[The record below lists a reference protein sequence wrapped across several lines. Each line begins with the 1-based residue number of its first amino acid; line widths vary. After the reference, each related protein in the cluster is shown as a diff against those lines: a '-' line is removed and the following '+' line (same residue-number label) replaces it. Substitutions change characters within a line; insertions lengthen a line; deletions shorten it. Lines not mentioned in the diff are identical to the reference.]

1 MRTKKYLFPQNYQQD
16 DISELRVSFYEDFIC
31 ALNMGDNHPLLTS
44 KIWIISK
51 IFKEP
56 EYVISIFIIFV
67 TIVSFVLIFK
77 IFKDHFNLE
86 IAIFVFT
93 ILLFSSSIINYSISL
108 KQYSF
113 ELLASSYSF
122 RSLQLY
128 LNDEFKYDLKI
139 RYILFST
146 LLVLFSFVNIVP
158 FVLTLLFVFISSRKV
173 KIQYILVPALFYSLF
188 TIFCK

>member
-1 MRTKKYLFPQNYQQD
+1 MFLVKARNFKQYKENLILFSVFSLIYFVRTKKYLFPQNYQQD

-139 RYILFST
+139 IYILF
-146 LLVLFSFVNIVP
+146 
-158 FVLTLLFVFISSRKV
+158 
-173 KIQYILVPALFYSLF
+173 
-188 TIFCK
+188 